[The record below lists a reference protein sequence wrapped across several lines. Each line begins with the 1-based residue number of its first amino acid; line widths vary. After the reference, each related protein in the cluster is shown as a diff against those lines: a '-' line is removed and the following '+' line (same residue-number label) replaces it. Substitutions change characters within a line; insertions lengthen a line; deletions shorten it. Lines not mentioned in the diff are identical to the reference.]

1 MLRRFSIMR
10 FKMIVMAVSI
20 ILFIA
25 APVFSADITGTWVT
39 EVPAPKGGPG
49 GGFGGGQRGPSKMTL
64 VFNTDG
70 SKLGG
75 TFTGLWGNTND
86 IVNGKIDGNKLTFD
100 VKVNA
105 RGSEFT
111 LKFQGTV
118 SGDEFKYTYTTE
130 GGMSG
135 PGRGNRPPT
144 EYTAKRQK

>member
-1 MLRRFSIMR
+1 MR
-10 FKMIVMAVSI
+10 FKMILMVISL
-20 ILFIA
+20 LFLLS
-25 APVFSADITGTWVT
+25 APAFSADITGTWIT
-39 EVPAPKGGPG
+39 EVAAAKGMPGGGGGPG
-49 GGFGGGQRGPSKMTL
+49 GGGQGGPSKMTH
-64 VFNTDG
+64 VFKADG

-86 IVNGKIDGNKLTFD
+86 IVNGKIEGNKLTFD
-100 VKVNA
+100 IKVNA

-130 GGMSG
+130 GGMGG
-135 PGRGNRPPT
+135 PGGGNRPPT